1 MEPTLA
7 ITQEA
12 LAEAAA
18 ADAGTV
24 SIELDFKAF
33 ADHVPPT
40 QHAKRAPGQGDPSL
54 QDFADQA
61 LELAALRAELSRL
74 ERDHEILQQQAL
86 AREARLDALRAELT
100 STRKQL
106 RDALCQ
112 SRDKGAVEEAT
123 LALDTPLTVPQL
135 VSLDYPGRTVG
146 LVREIVTV
154 GRTRSNDICLPSTG
168 VSRDHARLLVAHGIV
183 TLVDASSTNGCFV
196 NDVRV
201 TRQRLRD
208 GDLVRIGDR
217 SFRFELSLSAGAASA
232 VPPSALPQDDCAA

>member
-1 MEPTLA
+1 MEPTSS

-12 LAEAAA
+12 SAEAA

-40 QHAKRAPGQGDPSL
+40 EHAKRAPGYGDPSL

-61 LELAALRAELSRL
+61 LELAALRAELNRL
-74 ERDHEILQQQAL
+74 ARDHEILRQQAL

-100 STRKQL
+100 ATRSQL
-106 RDALCQ
+106 REALRQ
-112 SRDKGAVEEAT
+112 SRDKGSVQEAT
-123 LALDTPLTVPQL
+123 LALETPLAVPQL
-135 VSLDYPGRTVG
+135 VSLDHPGRTTV
-146 LVREIVTV
+146 LTRDIVTI
-154 GRTRSNDICLPSTG
+154 GRTRNNDICLPSTG
-168 VSRDHARLLVAHGIV
+168 VSRDHARLLVAPGSV
-183 TLVDASSTNGCFV
+183 TLVDASSTNGCFI

-217 SFRFELSLSAGAASA
+217 SFRFELSLNAGVASA
-232 VPPSALPQDDCAA
+232 APPSVRPQDDCAA

>member
-1 MEPTLA
+1 M
-7 ITQEA
+7 QEA
-12 LAEAAA
+12 SAEAA

-40 QHAKRAPGQGDPSL
+40 EHAKRAPGYGDPSL

-61 LELAALRAELSRL
+61 LELATLRAELNRL
-74 ERDHEILQQQAL
+74 ARDHEILRQQAL
-86 AREARLDALRAELT
+86 AREARLDVLRAELT
-100 STRKQL
+100 ATRTQL
-106 RDALCQ
+106 QKALRQ
-112 SRDKGAVEEAT
+112 SRDKGSVEEAT
-123 LALDTPLTVPQL
+123 LALETPLAVPQL
-135 VSLDYPGRTVG
+135 VSLDHPGRPTV
-146 LVREIVTV
+146 LTRDIVTI
-154 GRTRSNDICLPSTG
+154 GRTRNNDICLPSTG
-168 VSRDHARLLVAHGIV
+168 VSRDHARLLVAPGSV
-183 TLVDASSTNGCFV
+183 TLVDASSTNGCFI

-232 VPPSALPQDDCAA
+232 AQPSVRPQDDCAA

>member
-1 MEPTLA
+1 MDPTLS

-12 LAEAAA
+12 SAEAAA
-18 ADAGTV
+18 NAGTV

-40 QHAKRAPGQGDPSL
+40 QHAKRAPGHGDPSV

-61 LELAALRAELSRL
+61 LELATLRAELQRL
-74 ERDHEILQQQAL
+74 TRDYEILQQQAV

-100 STRKQL
+100 ATRTQL
-106 RDALCQ
+106 REA
-112 SRDKGAVEEAT
+112 SRRSREKGSVEETT
-123 LALDTPLTVPQL
+123 LALDTPLAVPQL
-135 VSLDYPGRTVG
+135 VSLDHPGRSVG
-146 LVREIVTV
+146 LCRDIVTV
-154 GRTRSNDICLPSTG
+154 GRTRNNDICLPSTG

-208 GDLVRIGDR
+208 GDRVRIGDR
-217 SFRFELSLSAGAASA
+217 SFRFELSLSAGTAAA
-232 VPPSALPQDDCAA
+232 ALPSARPQDDCAA

>member
-1 MEPTLA
+1 MDPTLS

-12 LAEAAA
+12 LA

-40 QHAKRAPGQGDPSL
+40 EHAKRAPGHGDPSV

-61 LELAALRAELSRL
+61 LELATLRAELQRL
-74 ERDHEILQQQAL
+74 ARDHEILRQQAL
-86 AREARLDALRAELT
+86 VREERLDSLRAELT
-100 STRKQL
+100 ATRTQL
-106 RDALCQ
+106 RDALRQ
-112 SRDKGAVEEAT
+112 SREKGSVEEAT
-123 LALDTPLTVPQL
+123 LALDTPLAVPQL
-135 VSLDYPGRTVG
+135 VSLDYPGRVVA
-146 LVREIVTV
+146 LVRDIVTV
-154 GRTRSNDICLPSTG
+154 GRTRNNDICLPSTG
-168 VSRDHARLLVAHGIV
+168 VSRDHARLLVANGVV
-183 TLVDASSTNGCFV
+183 TLVDASSTNGCFI

-217 SFRFELSLSAGAASA
+217 SFRFELSIRSEDDRAA
-232 VPPSALPQDDCAA
+232 

>member
-1 MEPTLA
+1 M
-7 ITQEA
+7 QEA
-12 LAEAAA
+12 FAEAA

-33 ADHVPPT
+33 ADDVPPT
-40 QHAKRAPGQGDPSL
+40 EHAKRAPGHGDPSV

-61 LELAALRAELSRL
+61 LELAALHAELNRL
-74 ERDHEILQQQAL
+74 ARSHEILQQQAV
-86 AREARLDALRAELT
+86 AREARLDALRAELS

-106 RDALCQ
+106 REALRQ
-112 SRDKGAVEEAT
+112 SRDKGSVEEAT
-123 LALDTPLTVPQL
+123 LALETPLAVPQL
-135 VSLDYPGRTVG
+135 VSLDYPGRT
-146 LVREIVTV
+146 LALSRDIVTI
-154 GRTRSNDICLPSTG
+154 GRTRNNDICLPSTG

-217 SFRFELSLSAGAASA
+217 SFRFEVSLSAGAADA
-232 VPPSALPQDDCAA
+232 ARPSARPQDDCAA

>member
-1 MEPTLA
+1 MEPTSS

-12 LAEAAA
+12 SAAAA

-40 QHAKRAPGQGDPSL
+40 EHAKRAPEYGDPSL

-61 LELAALRAELSRL
+61 LELAALRAELNRL
-74 ERDHEILQQQAL
+74 GRAHEILQQQAL

-100 STRKQL
+100 STRAQL
-106 RDALCQ
+106 REALRQ
-112 SRDKGAVEEAT
+112 SRDKGSVEEAT
-123 LALDTPLTVPQL
+123 LALETPLAVPQL
-135 VSLDYPGRTVG
+135 VSMDYPGRTVV
-146 LVREIVTV
+146 LTRDIVTI
-154 GRTRSNDICLPSTG
+154 GRTRNNDICLPSIG
-168 VSRDHARLLVAHGIV
+168 VSRDHARLLVAPGSV

-196 NDVRV
+196 NDQRV

-232 VPPSALPQDDCAA
+232 ARPSVRPQDDCAA

>member
-1 MEPTLA
+1 MDPTLS

-12 LAEAAA
+12 LA

-40 QHAKRAPGQGDPSL
+40 EHAKRAPGHGDPSV

-61 LELAALRAELSRL
+61 LELATLRAELQRL
-74 ERDHEILQQQAL
+74 ARDHEILRQQAL
-86 AREARLDALRAELT
+86 LREERLDTLRAELT
-100 STRKQL
+100 ATRTQL
-106 RDALCQ
+106 RDALRK

-123 LALDTPLTVPQL
+123 LALETPLAVPQL
-135 VSLDYPGRTVG
+135 VSLDYPGRVVA
-146 LVREIVTV
+146 LARDIITV
-154 GRTRSNDICLPSTG
+154 GRTRNNDICLPSTG
-168 VSRDHARLLVAHGIV
+168 VSRDHARLLVANGVV
-183 TLVDASSTNGCFV
+183 TLVDANSTNGCFI

-217 SFRFELSLSAGAASA
+217 SFRFELSLNGGAADA
-232 VPPSALPQDDCAA
+232 ARPSAHPRDDYAA

>member
-1 MEPTLA
+1 MDPTLS

-12 LAEAAA
+12 LA

-40 QHAKRAPGQGDPSL
+40 EHAKRAPGRGDPSV

-61 LELAALRAELSRL
+61 LELATLRAELQRL
-74 ERDHEILQQQAL
+74 ARDHEILQQQAL
-86 AREARLDALRAELT
+86 AREARLDALRAEFSAART
-100 STRKQL
+100 QL
-106 RDALCQ
+106 REAMRQ
-112 SRDKGAVEEAT
+112 SRDKASVEEAT
-123 LALDTPLTVPQL
+123 LALDTPLAVPQL
-135 VSLDYPGRTVG
+135 VSLDYPGRVVG
-146 LVREIVTV
+146 LTRDIVTV
-154 GRTRSNDICLPSTG
+154 GRTRNNDICLPSTG

-217 SFRFELSLSAGAASA
+217 SFRFELSLTAGAAGA
-232 VPPSALPQDDCAA
+232 ARPSARPQDDCAA